1 MLQGVGSTWPRV
13 LAWPPCLSPFT
24 VLGSASPASLL
35 GHSVSSSWDALQG
48 TRYLIYIHQNQETA
62 ELVMLVPSPS

>member
-1 MLQGVGSTWPRV
+1 MLHGEGGTWPRV

-24 VLGSASPASLL
+24 VPGSVSPASLL
-35 GHSVSSSWDALQG
+35 GHSVSSWDALQG

-62 ELVMLVPSPS
+62 ELAMLVPSPS